1 MDSRLSRINTLW
13 SVVRNAH
20 DSQEDVA
27 RQAQQRLWEQ
37 YSRAARSY
45 LGAALRDDEA
55 IDEVMQELALKLV
68 RQDFRNA
75 SPDKG
80 SFRAFMKTVL
90 FRLVADYRRRKARN
104 REHVAEVEAESD
116 MEPAQHQ
123 FALTWREEVLSMAW
137 ARLEEL
143 EDETGRPWNS
153 VLRARIDHPDKSS
166 GELAAIVNGRTRHGI
181 SEGNYRVLLH
191 RAREKFADV
200 LVEQVA
206 HTLQEPTPAELEQEL
221 AELQLLEFCQ
231 EAIGRAAS
239 DITPPNQS

>member
-90 FRLVADYRRRKARN
+90 FRMVADYRRRQSRN
-104 REHVAEVEAESD
+104 REHAAEVEAESG
-116 MEPAQHQ
+116 MEPAQQ
-123 FALTWREEVLSMAW
+123 EFALTWREEVLSMAW

-153 VLRARIDHPDKSS
+153 VLRAKIDHPGKNS
-166 GELAAIVNGRTRHGI
+166 GELAAIVNGRTRHEI
-181 SEGNYRVLLH
+181 SEGNYRVMLH
-191 RAREKFADV
+191 RAREKFAEV

-206 HTLQEPTPAELEQEL
+206 HTLQDPTPAELEQEL

-231 EAIGRAAS
+231 DAIGKVATN
-239 DITPPNQS
+239 ITPPSQP